1 MTERADSRSSRGP
14 GLPGQPNGW
23 SPVLVAGIG
32 MTPVGEHWDV
42 SLRNLALDAIS
53 AALEDAGGLRPD
65 ALYVA
70 NMLAPALSGQSHLGA
85 LLADFAGLRGIEATT
100 VEAAGASGG
109 VAARQAY
116 LAVASGAVEVALV
129 LGVEKVTD
137 KDSGQVEAALA
148 TASDA
153 DYEAI
158 QGVTAGA
165 QAALLMRRY
174 FHEHR
179 APQDALAGFSLV
191 AHQNAVSNPNAMFRK
206 AISLEQYSNAPMVS
220 DPLNTY
226 DAAPMADGAAAL
238 ILARAATLLPPDGR
252 PAVEI
257 AGSAVA
263 TAAMAVHD
271 LPDPLGL
278 PAGAASAEA
287 ALERAASQVEQVDL
301 FELHD
306 RFSIFAALSLEAAGF
321 AERGAGWLL
330 AKQAEIA
337 LDGRIPICTYGGSK
351 ARGEPGAATGIYQ
364 LAEAVSQL
372 QGRAG
377 KNQVAGASIALV
389 QCLGGSGATAA
400 THVLRRMANGT

>member
-1 MTERADSRSSRGP
+1 MMDGR
-14 GLPGQPNGW
+14 

-42 SLRNLALDAIS
+42 SLRNLALDAMS
-53 AALEDAGGLRPD
+53 AAMQDAGGLRPE

-100 VEAAGASGG
+100 IEAAGASGG

-174 FHEHR
+174 LYEHQ
-179 APQDALAGFSLV
+179 APPNALAGFSLV
-191 AHQNAVSNPNAMFRK
+191 AHQNAVANPNAMFRK
-206 AISLEQYSNAPMVS
+206 AISLEQYSKAQMVS

-238 ILARAATLLPPDGR
+238 VLTRAETLQNAEAR

-263 TAAMAVHD
+263 TAAMSVHD
-271 LPDPLGL
+271 LLDPLGL
-278 PAGAASAEA
+278 PAAASSVQA
-287 ALERAASQVEQVDL
+287 ALLRSAIQTEQVDL

-321 AERGAGWLL
+321 AERGGGWLL
-330 AKQAEIA
+330 AKQAEIT
-337 LDGRIPICTYGGSK
+337 LNGRIPICTYGGSK
-351 ARGEPGAATGIYQ
+351 ARGEPGAATGVYQ
-364 LAEAVSQL
+364 LAEAVLQL

-377 KNQVAGASIALV
+377 ENQVPGAFVALV
-389 QCLGGSGATAA
+389 QCLGGAGATAA
-400 THVLRRMANGT
+400 THVLQRTSNGI

>member
-1 MTERADSRSSRGP
+1 MTERGELRSSRGP
-14 GLPGQPNGW
+14 ALPGQPNGR
-23 SPVLVAGIG
+23 SQVLVAGIG
-32 MTPVGEHWDV
+32 MTPVGEHWEV
-42 SLRNLALDAIS
+42 SLRNLALDAMN
-53 AALEDAGGLRPD
+53 AAMEDAGGLRPD

-85 LLADFAGLRGIEATT
+85 LLADFAGLRGIEAAT

-109 VAARQAY
+109 VATRQAY
-116 LAVASGAVEVALV
+116 MAVASGAVNAAMV

-148 TASDA
+148 TATDA

-174 FHEHR
+174 LYEHR

-191 AHQNAVSNPNAMFRK
+191 AHENGVANPNAMYRK
-206 AISLEQYSNAPMVS
+206 AISLEQYSTAPMVS

-226 DAAPMADGAAAL
+226 DAAPLADGAAAV
-238 ILARAATLLPPDGR
+238 ILTRAEARLHSASR

-263 TAAMAVHD
+263 TAAMAAHD

-278 PAGAASAEA
+278 PAGAASVQS
-287 ALERAASQVEQVDL
+287 ALARAAILIEQIDL
-301 FELHD
+301 FE
-306 RFSIFAALSLEAAGF
+306 
-321 AERGAGWLL
+321 
-330 AKQAEIA
+330 
-337 LDGRIPICTYGGSK
+337 
-351 ARGEPGAATGIYQ
+351 
-364 LAEAVSQL
+364 
-372 QGRAG
+372 
-377 KNQVAGASIALV
+377 
-389 QCLGGSGATAA
+389 
-400 THVLRRMANGT
+400 